1 VGAGGRLTRDRDDTD
16 GSPWFRASR
25 EAVDVLDVIAVQS
38 AFTSIGLYY
47 LIVVGGIRRR
57 SIRL

>member
-16 GSPWFRASR
+16 GSRWFRASR
-25 EAVDVLDVIAVQS
+25 ETIDVLDVIAVQS
-38 AFTSIGLYY
+38 ALTSIGLSY